1 MPWYLRL
8 LAEARIHQAV
18 NGEGADGGGGAAPA
32 ASGAAPENDDA
43 AKPAGQE
50 GGDAPAA
57 AADGDAE
64 KPTDREAKLLKETM
78 QRKERIKELE
88 TQLQAF
94 GDVTPDRIKALVE
107 AETARQAEEAN
118 REKADLEAR
127 GEFDRLKEMM
137 ATEHQTTLTA
147 KEQELNELRELNAT
161 LVKSIEEMTV
171 GSDFGNS
178 KFIAD
183 ELLLTPTK
191 ARVIYGQHFEVKDG
205 KVIGYDK
212 PAGAKDRTALV
223 GGDGNPLSFD
233 VALRKLVEADPDRD
247 SLIRAKAK
255 PGAGSAKPEAGAPE
269 KTVASGVS
277 RISVGLASLNS
288 D

>member
-1 MPWYLRL
+1 MPWFAKYNADRRL
-8 LAEARIHQAV
+8 MNAAG
-18 NGEGADGGGGAAPA
+18 NEGAEGGGGAATA
-32 ASGAAPENDDA
+32 
-43 AKPAGQE
+43 E
-50 GGDAPAA
+50 GGEAPVEAPVEAPAA
-57 AADGDAE
+57 EGGEAPEGD

-88 TQLQAF
+88 SQLQAF
-94 GDVTPDRIKALVE
+94 GDVTPDKIKALLD

-137 ATEHQTTLTA
+137 AAEHQATLSA
-147 KEQELNELRELNAT
+147 KDQELNELRELNAS
-161 LVKSIEEMTV
+161 LVKNIEEMTV
-171 GSDFGNS
+171 GSDFSNS

-183 ELLLTPTK
+183 ELLLTPAK

-212 PAGAKDRTALV
+212 PVGAKDRTALV

-255 PGAGSAKPEAGAPE
+255 PGAGSAQPEAGAPE